1 MGREDPKR
9 DAFTKES
16 ANVAFF
22 LKQSWGGV
30 GKRVE
35 RDGSFCMRDQCLMRA
50 RRYSMASML

>member
-1 MGREDPKR
+1 MGQEDPKR
-9 DAFTKES
+9 DAVTKES

-35 RDGSFCMRDQCLMRA
+35 RDGSFCMRDQCFLTNA
-50 RRYSMASML
+50 GKEV

>member
-1 MGREDPKR
+1 MGRE

-30 GKRVE
+30 GKAVE
-35 RDGSFCMRDQCLMRA
+35 RWVILYEGPMSNVGKEV
-50 RRYSMASML
+50 